1 MQRRSFLKTT
11 AALGAVTLGSEAI
24 LSRALAGDNTAAA
37 PAGVAQPAGPAG
49 ERPVVAAVQGPSPF
63 ANAVKAVEL
72 LGGMGR
78 FVKPG
83 ATVGLLVNA
92 PGWLKRP
99 GTYANTEVVL
109 AVAKMAADAGAK
121 KIFFLLK
128 IAPDIWARSP
138 LSEQHKDLTA
148 SITDV
153 DGPFITKEIPQGRA
167 ITKADM
173 VQALFECDVVINV
186 PIFKHHGG
194 TTLSGCLKNVMGTCS
209 SPTNKFFH
217 SGSTDTKAKEDRDF
231 LARAIADAN
240 LVRKADLYVVD
251 ASEFLLNNGPAGPGE
266 MGRAD
271 KVFAGTDPVLLD
283 SFGAQ
288 LHRRQPSEIGVIKA
302 AAALGIGTMDTT
314 ACELREAKLG

>member
-11 AALGAVTLGSEAI
+11 AAIGAATLASES
-24 LSRALAGDNTAAA
+24 LVSRALAADKEAATGAA
-37 PAGVAQPAGPAG
+37 PTPAA
-49 ERPVVAAVQGPSPF
+49 RPVVSSVQGPDPF
-63 ANAVKAVEL
+63 ANAVKAVDL

-78 FVKPG
+78 FVQPG

-99 GTYANTEVVL
+99 GTYACTEVVL

-128 IAPDIWARSP
+128 IAPGIWARSP
-138 LSEQHKDLTA
+138 LSEKFKELTA
-148 SITDV
+148 AITDV
-153 DGPFITKEIPQGRA
+153 DGPFLTKEIPQGAA
-167 ITKADM
+167 IKKADM
-173 VQALFECDVVINV
+173 VQALFECDVVINI

-194 TTLSGCLKNVMGTCS
+194 TNLSGCLKNVMGTCS
-209 SPTNKFFH
+209 SATNKFFH
-217 SGSTDTKAKEDRDF
+217 SGSTEAGAKEDRDF

-288 LHRRQPSEIGVIKA
+288 LHKRQPSDIGVIKA
-302 AAALGIGTMDTT
+302 AAALGIGSMDTA

>member
-1 MQRRSFLKTT
+1 MKTT
-11 AALGAVTLGSEAI
+11 AALGAVSLVSESL
-24 LSRALAGDNTAAA
+24 LSRAVAGEADSVPSVAPGGAAA
-37 PAGVAQPAGPAG
+37 PAP
-49 ERPVVAAVQGPSPF
+49 RPVVASVQGPSPY

-83 ATVGLLVNA
+83 STVGLLVNA

-109 AVAKMAADAGAK
+109 AVARLAADAGAK

-128 IAPDIWARSP
+128 IAPDIWSRSP
-138 LSEQHKDLTA
+138 LSERHKDLVA

-153 DGPFITKEIPQGRA
+153 DGPFVPKEIPQGRA
-167 ITKADM
+167 IKKADM
-173 VQALFECDVVINV
+173 VQALFECDVVINI

-194 TTLSGCLKNVMGTCS
+194 TMLSGCLKNVMGTCS
-209 SPTNKFFH
+209 GATNKFFH
-217 SGSTDTKAKEDRDF
+217 SGSTDPKAKEDRDF

-283 SFGAQ
+283 SFGAR
-288 LHRRQPSEIGVIKA
+288 LHRRQPSDIGVIKA
-302 AAALGIGTMDTT
+302 AAAHGIGIMDTD
-314 ACELREAKLG
+314 ACELREVNLG

>member
-1 MQRRSFLKTT
+1 MQRRSFLKTS
-11 AALGAVTLGSEAI
+11 AALGAAALAAQSIV
-24 LSRALAGDNTAAA
+24 SRAFAA
-37 PAGVAQPAGPAG
+37 PDASSPAPSGP
-49 ERPVVAAVQGPSPF
+49 RPVVASVEGPDAYAS
-63 ANAVKAVEL
+63 AVKAVEL
-72 LGGMGR
+72 LGGMGQ

-99 GTYANTEVVL
+99 STYARTEVVL

-121 KIFFLLK
+121 KIIFLLK
-128 IAPDIWARSP
+128 ISPDIWTRSP
-138 LSEQHKDLTA
+138 LSEQHKGLTA

-153 DGPFITKEIPQGRA
+153 DGPFVTKEIPQGVA
-167 ITKADM
+167 IKKADM

-194 TTLSGCLKNVMGTCS
+194 TTLSGCLKNVMGTCAGA
-209 SPTNKFFH
+209 TNKFFH
-217 SGSTDTKAKEDRDF
+217 SGSTEPKAKEDRDF
-231 LARAIADAN
+231 LAQAIADAN

-251 ASEFLLNNGPAGPGE
+251 ATEFLLNNGPAGPGE
-266 MGRAD
+266 IGKAD

-288 LHRRQPSEIGVIKA
+288 LHKRKPADIRVIKA
-302 AAALGIGTMDTT
+302 AAAHGIGIMDTA
-314 ACELREAKLG
+314 ACELREAKLS